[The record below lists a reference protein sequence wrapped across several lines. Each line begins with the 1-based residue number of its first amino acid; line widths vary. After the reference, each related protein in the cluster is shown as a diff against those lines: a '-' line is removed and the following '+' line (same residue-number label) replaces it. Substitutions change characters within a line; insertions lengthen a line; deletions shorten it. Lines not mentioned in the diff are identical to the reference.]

1 MTLQASGTIS
11 LKDIQTE
18 FGGSDPANLNEYYT
32 GSKTTIPTGYGIPS
46 SGAISLGDF
55 RGTQKFSLN
64 YITAID
70 ANALGSPTA
79 GGSVELNIS
88 ARAGNLDRYIV
99 LATGM
104 AQADTTI
111 VIYGGATYTINGNP
125 VTTIFNNGFVTDG
138 DGHRVAMVYRKITN
152 GASTVTVGWSALS
165 YPVPV
170 GERGASTVT
179 VYYEPDRGHAI
190 FVYELTGIP
199 TMGTVNSTTGAGG
212 NTADMVLTGSTKRC
226 AILITTINSSSPPT
240 SMTNATITTTL
251 NGRHTSWYDTN
262 MGSGT
267 LTYSTNVTDYGCFGG
282 ASFPY

>member
-1 MTLQASGTIS
+1 MAIPSTGSIS

-32 GSKTTIPTGYGIPS
+32 GSRTTVPTGYGIPS

-104 AQADTTI
+104 AQAGTTI
-111 VIYGGATYTINGNP
+111 VIYGGATYTIDGNP
-125 VTTIFNNGFVTDG
+125 VTTIFNDGFVTDS

-165 YPVPV
+165 YPREP
-170 GERGASTVT
+170 GGAAI
-179 VYYEPDRGHAI
+179 YYEPDRGHAI

-226 AILITTINSSSPPT
+226 AILITTINAASPPT
-240 SMTNATITTTL
+240 SMTNATITTTV

-267 LTYSTNVTDYGCFGG
+267 LTYSTNAVDYGCFGG

>member
-1 MTLQASGTIS
+1 MAIPSTGSIS

-18 FGGSDPANLNEYYT
+18 FGGSDPAKLNEYYT
-32 GSKTTIPTGYGIPS
+32 GSRTTIPTGYGIPS

-104 AQADTTI
+104 AQAAINI
-111 VIYGGATYTINGNP
+111 VIYGGATYTINSNP
-125 VTTIFNNGFVTDG
+125 VTTVFNDGFVTGG
-138 DGHRVAMVYRKITN
+138 DGHRVAMFYRKITN

-165 YPVPV
+165 HPTGYR
-170 GERGASTVT
+170 GEQTF
-179 VYYEPDRGHAI
+179 YYEPDRGHAI

-199 TMGTVNSTTGAGG
+199 TMGTVNSTTGSGG
-212 NTADMVLTGSTKRC
+212 NTADMVLAGSTKRC
-226 AILITTINSSSPPT
+226 AILITTTNGAVPDSMT
-240 SMTNATITTTL
+240 MTNATMTTTL
-251 NGRHTSWYDTN
+251 NGRHTSWYDAN

-267 LTYSTNVTDYGCFGG
+267 LTYSTTVVNYGCFGG

>member
-1 MTLQASGTIS
+1 MAIPSTGSIS

-32 GSKTTIPTGYGIPS
+32 GSRTTIPTGYGIPS

-70 ANALGSPTA
+70 ANALGSPTT

-104 AQADTTI
+104 AQAGTI
-111 VIYGGATYTINGNP
+111 IVSYGGATYTINGNP
-125 VTTIFNNGFVTDG
+125 VTTIFNDGFVTDS

-165 YPVPV
+165 YPG
-170 GERGASTVT
+170 GERGETVI
-179 VYYEPDRGHAI
+179 YYEPDRGHAI

-226 AILITTINSSSPPT
+226 AILITTINGSSPPT

-267 LTYSTNVTDYGCFGG
+267 LTYSTNVVNYGCFGG